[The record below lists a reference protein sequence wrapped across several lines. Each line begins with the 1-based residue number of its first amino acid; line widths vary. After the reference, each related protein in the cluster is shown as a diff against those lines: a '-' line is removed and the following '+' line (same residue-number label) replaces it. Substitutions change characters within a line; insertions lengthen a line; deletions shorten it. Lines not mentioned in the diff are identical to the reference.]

1 MEVFLESGVCS
12 TTQNKLIKVQVLHQS
27 VSRSEASGRS
37 PDEAPEH
44 TGGITSLSDA
54 ITPVVSEILG
64 RLRLHTLSSPR
75 PEKTQSSD
83 CWKLII
89 LSQRL
94 IRADLG

>member
-1 MEVFLESGVCS
+1 MVVQRLK
-12 TTQNKLIKVQVLHQS
+12 TNLNKVQVLHQF
-27 VSRSEASGRS
+27 SRSEASGRS
-37 PDEAPEH
+37 PDEAAEY

-54 ITPVVSEILG
+54 ITPVVSEIEG
-64 RLRLHTLSSPR
+64 CLRLHTLSSPR
-75 PEKTQSSD
+75 PEKTQPSD